1 MKMPGRR
8 AIRRYSPT
16 VLIVS
21 LIWSVAVSSS
31 GFGQSA
37 PLPVAATGGADHVV
51 TIFDAAG
58 KETRHF
64 LAHDAAITCMAF
76 SPDGRRLYTGSD
88 DKTIRVWTVEDA
100 TLENTIEAHDKA
112 VTCLAVSP
120 DGKILASG
128 GADSLVRFWNPMTG
142 RLILTIRAHSQA
154 VRAVAWSPDG
164 KLLAS
169 AGADRLVQIW
179 RVDGSAVGSMVGHD
193 EPVLAVAWSQDGA
206 TVSSCS
212 SDGAMRVWRVGDMSV
227 VQRYRSPDKQLAAV
241 ALARDGQTAVTL
253 SRDGK
258 LRVVALGAAGAASE
272 VASGPGERAAGGIA
286 VGPDGKVIVRGGADR
301 TVTYCGRDL
310 SILIRV
316 QAHDGAI
323 PSVAILYPPVKSS
336 EGGVR

>member
-8 AIRRYSPT
+8 ARLRNNSV
-16 VLIVS
+16 VL
-21 LIWSVAVSSS
+21 LGALLWSVAVSPSVLC
-31 GFGQSA
+31 QIA

-51 TIFDAAG
+51 TIFDSAG

-64 LAHDAAITCMAF
+64 LAHDAPITCLAF
-76 SPDGRRLYTGSD
+76 SPDGRRLYTGGD

-100 TLENTIEAHDKA
+100 SLDNTMEAHDKA

-142 RLILTIRAHSQA
+142 RLMLTIRAHSQA

-164 KLLAS
+164 KMLAS

-179 RVDGSAVGSMVGHD
+179 RADGSAVGSMVGHD
-193 EPVLAVAWSQDGA
+193 EAVLAVAWSQDSA

-212 SDGAMRVWRVGDMSV
+212 SDGVMRVWRVGDMSV
-227 VQRYRSPDKQLAAV
+227 VQRYRSPDKQLSAV

-253 SRDGK
+253 SRDGR
-258 LRVVALGAAGAASE
+258 LRVVALGAAAAPSE
-272 VASGPGERAAGGIA
+272 VANGPGDRATVGIA
-286 VGPDGKVIVRGGADR
+286 VGPEGKVIVRGGPDR

-316 QAHDGAI
+316 QAHEGAI
-323 PSVAILYPPVKSS
+323 PAVALLYPPAKSG
-336 EGGVR
+336 EGGAR